1 MPRIRRVEPLDEA
14 ALFELVRSFPTPTP
28 GDRGAY
34 AAALRLKLA
43 DPSCF
48 AAVALDD
55 DGRTL
60 AGYVAG
66 CCHVTF
72 YAGWTAWVDEIF
84 VREERR
90 AQGIGRLLMA
100 AFEAWALDRH
110 CTLVALATAGAR
122 PFYERLGYASKAG
135 YYKKYL
141 SPDGS

>member
-1 MPRIRRVEPLDEA
+1 MPRIRRVEARDEDA
-14 ALFELVRSFPTPTP
+14 IFDLVRSFPTPTP
-28 GDRGAY
+28 CDRDAC

-48 AAVALDD
+48 TAVALDD
-55 DGRTL
+55 DQRTL

-90 AQGIGRLLMA
+90 TQGIGRLLMA
-100 AFEAWALDRH
+100 AFEAWAAERQ
-110 CTLVALATAGAR
+110 CTLVGLATAGAR
-122 PFYERLGYASKAG
+122 PFYERLGYAGKAG

-141 SPDGS
+141 VLRF